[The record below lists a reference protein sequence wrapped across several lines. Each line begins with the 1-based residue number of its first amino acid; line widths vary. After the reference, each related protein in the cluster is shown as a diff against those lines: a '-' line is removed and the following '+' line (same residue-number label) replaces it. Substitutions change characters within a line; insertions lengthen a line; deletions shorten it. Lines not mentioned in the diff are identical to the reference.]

1 MNEILRNNIKS
12 LKLNG
17 VMVEITCKDSAGL
30 TLVKDTMRANTAT
43 FGVFKGSM
51 TVPNNSFVRYTYN
64 DTAASEA
71 AFKKLQAI
79 VGTATAASTTA
90 PAAPKET
97 PTTAV
102 EAIPVDTTAETTT
115 ETTTEATSE
124 QPLDSK
130 PLKTNNKK
138 TIVIAA
144 VALVALVALVFII
157 KKKRK

>member
-12 LKLNG
+12 LNLNG

-30 TLVKDTMRANTAT
+30 TLVKETMLANTAT
-43 FGVFKGSM
+43 LGAFKGIRAL
-51 TVPNNSFVRYTYN
+51 TNSLIRFTYK
-64 DTAASEA
+64 DATASEA

-79 VGTATAASTTA
+79 VGTAPAASTTA

-102 EAIPVDTTAETTT
+102 EAIPVDTTT
-115 ETTTEATSE
+115 ETTSEATSE

>member
-12 LKLNG
+12 LNLNG

-51 TVPNNSFVRYTYN
+51 TVPNNFYVRYTYN
-64 DTAASEA
+64 DATASEA

-79 VGTATAASTTA
+79 VGTAPAASTTA

-97 PTTAV
+97 PTAAV
-102 EAIPVDTTAETTT
+102 EAIPVDTTT
-115 ETTTEATSE
+115 EATTEATSE

>member
-12 LKLNG
+12 LNLNG
-17 VMVEITCKDSAGL
+17 VMVEIYCKDSAGL

-43 FGVFKGSM
+43 FGTFKGSM
-51 TVPNNSFVRYTYN
+51 TVPNNFYVRYTYN
-64 DTAASEA
+64 DATASEA

-79 VGTATAASTTA
+79 VGTAPAASTTA

-102 EAIPVDTTAETTT
+102 EAIPVTMDTTA

-124 QPLDSK
+124 QPLDSE